1 MLRKLIVI
9 RRSSHR
15 FVHIC
20 LQLNFD
26 ILVHRGAHIPR
37 AVVIRATK
45 FCTVSP
51 KIFSLIIAVFCLR
64 IKMCVI
70 SLAPGGTRQI
80 TASFRST
87 KDLWV
92 LRIELDLYQPSGA
105 GKFGSDCIFM
115 DNLWTSGLTYR
126 ILSVT

>member
-1 MLRKLIVI
+1 MLRKPNVI
-9 RRSSHR
+9 RRNSYR

-37 AVVIRATK
+37 AVVIRVTK
-45 FCTVSP
+45 FRTVSP

-70 SLAPGGTRQI
+70 SLAPSGKRQI
-80 TASFRST
+80 TASFTST
-87 KDLWV
+87 TDLWV
-92 LRIELDLYQPSGA
+92 LRI
-105 GKFGSDCIFM
+105 
-115 DNLWTSGLTYR
+115 
-126 ILSVT
+126 